1 MGKKKYT
8 VDLSEDERKLNGEDE
23 AHLIA
28 LARGDPPDGRRRWT
42 LRLLADELVA
52 PEETDSRARSRV
64 KIIPVDVTVDRIS
77 RLLAPAETIRAYVD
91 RYITTSDRARKIS
104 YSPRNR
110 SKTGELLQSKT
121 AGRPKTG

>member
-52 PEETDSRARSRV
+52 PEETDV
-64 KIIPVDVTVDRIS
+64 PGTVTREDYTGR
-77 RLLAPAETIRAYVD
+77 
-91 RYITTSDRARKIS
+91 RK
-104 YSPRNR
+104 P
-110 SKTGELLQSKT
+110 
-121 AGRPKTG
+121 